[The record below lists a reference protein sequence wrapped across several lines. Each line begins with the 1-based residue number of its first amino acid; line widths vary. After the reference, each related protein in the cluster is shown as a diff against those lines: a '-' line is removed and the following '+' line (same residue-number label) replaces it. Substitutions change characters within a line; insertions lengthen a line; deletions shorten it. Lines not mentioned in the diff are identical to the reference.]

1 MRAREKMDG
10 AGLAAAVSRI
20 TDGMSRLFSEHL
32 ALARIEI
39 QEDGRAFAFA
49 TARLAGFALLM
60 LVGYG
65 FLCAAAAVAL
75 WTWIGIGWALLV
87 VALFNLLIGGVG
99 VYTAIRRLKG
109 REVLDETLVEVS
121 RSAEVLAA
129 ASRSDGRERRLE
141 A

>member
-65 FLCAAAAVAL
+65 FLCAAAVAL